1 MGILKIF
8 LNKYLQ
14 IRCILLYIRFMK
26 KGAKKERN
34 GKVYI
39 AGWVDKDI
47 EKKARTRAKEDK
59 RTFTAYLE
67 IALFDYNER

>member
-1 MGILKIF
+1 
-8 LNKYLQ
+8 
-14 IRCILLYIRFMK
+14 MK
-26 KGAKKERN
+26 KGTKKERN

-39 AGWVDKDI
+39 AGWVDKKI
-47 EKKARTRAKEDK
+47 EQKARIRAKEDK

>member
-1 MGILKIF
+1 
-8 LNKYLQ
+8 
-14 IRCILLYIRFMK
+14 MK